1 MTSPPTSSTP
11 PPRQQTDS
19 PAAPSVPA
27 RNRVPFVALIT
38 SYTISVAGTSM
49 SAIAIPWLVLTTTG
63 SAAKTGLVAFAETA
77 AYVAAQMLAGP
88 IVDRVGLRRSF
99 VVGDIAAAVAMG
111 AIPLVYAVGGLTLA
125 ALLALVACAGAV
137 RGAADC
143 ANSALV
149 PTTAEAGGVP
159 LERAASLNTGANR
172 MALLVGAPL
181 GGTLVT
187 LIGSSSVVGIDAAT
201 FAVAAVMMAVW
212 VRVPGSERPLAAD
225 AGSDTSPDTNP
236 DISSDTDSDASPDT
250 NAETG
255 RRRGPFAFVRDYGR
269 DLNSGLRFVRGD
281 RLLLGIITMV
291 AVANLLDQGMAVVML
306 PVWVHQRIGSAGA
319 LGLLT
324 GAMGLGALLGNLVSA
339 WLGPRLARRP
349 LYSVGFLLSGAPR
362 FAVVAFASTVSPVLV
377 AFLVGEFFGG
387 SLNSVIGAT
396 AYERIPEHLR
406 ARVLG
411 AVRASAWVGIPFG
424 SLFGG
429 YAVEAWGIR
438 NALLAFGAAYLITTL
453 APFVFPSWSQMR
465 RPAPAA
471 T

>member
-1 MTSPPTSSTP
+1 MTSAPASSTP
-11 PPRQQTDS
+11 PAPQQSDP
-19 PAAPSVPA
+19 PAAAVAAVPVRRRA
-27 RNRVPFVALIT
+27 PFIALIT
-38 SYTISVAGTSM
+38 SYAVSATGTSM
-49 SAIAIPWLVLTTTG
+49 SAIAIPWLVLTSTG

-77 AYVAAQMLAGP
+77 AYAVSQMLAGP

-99 VVGDIAAAVAMG
+99 VAGDIAAALALG
-111 AIPLVYAVGGLTLA
+111 AIPLLHAVGGLTLG
-125 ALLALVACAGAV
+125 ALLALVAFAGVV

-159 LERAASLNTGANR
+159 MERAASLNSGANR

-181 GGTLVT
+181 GGALVG
-187 LIGSSSVVGIDAAT
+187 LIGSPDVVGIDAAS
-201 FAVAAVMMAVW
+201 FAAAAVMMAIW
-212 VRVPGSERPLAAD
+212 VRVPGGERPAPAAD
-225 AGSDTSPDTNP
+225 ASSDISPDTGANVNA
-236 DISSDTDSDASPDT
+236 DA
-250 NAETG
+250 G
-255 RRRGPFAFVRDYGR
+255 RRRGPLALVRNYGR
-269 DLNSGLRFVRGD
+269 DLNTGLQFVRGD

-324 GAMGLGALLGNLVSA
+324 GAMGLGALVGNLASA

-349 LYSVGFLLSGAPR
+349 LYSVGFLVSGAPR
-362 FAVVAFASTVSPVLV
+362 FVVVAFAATVPPVLG
-377 AFLVGEFFGG
+377 AFLLCEVFGG

-411 AVRASAWVGIPFG
+411 VVRASAWVGIPFG

-438 NALLAFGAAYLITTL
+438 DALLAFGAVYLITTL
-453 APFVFPSWSQMR
+453 APFVFPSWAQMR
-465 RPAPAA
+465 RPDPAEA
-471 T
+471 

>member
-1 MTSPPTSSTP
+1 MTSTSTSTSSTP
-11 PPRQQTDS
+11 PPHQQADS
-19 PAAPSVPA
+19 PSTPSAPTRS
-27 RNRVPFVALIT
+27 RVPFIALIT
-38 SYTISVAGTSM
+38 SYTVSVAGTSM

-111 AIPLVYAVGGLTLA
+111 AIPLIYAVGGLTLA

-172 MALLVGAPL
+172 MALLIGAPL
-181 GGTLVT
+181 GGALVS
-187 LIGSSSVVGIDAAT
+187 LIGSSAVVGIDAAT
-201 FAVAAVMMAVW
+201 FAAAAAMMAIW
-212 VRVPGSERPLAAD
+212 VRVPGSERPAPAAD
-225 AGSDTSPDTNP
+225 AGSDT
-236 DISSDTDSDASPDT
+236 DSDNSLASSPSADDADAQT
-250 NAETG
+250 D
-255 RRRGPFAFVRDYGR
+255 RRRGPFALLRNYSR

-424 SLFGG
+424 SLLGG

-438 NALLAFGAAYLITTL
+438 NALLVFGAAYLITTL
-453 APFVFPSWSQMR
+453 APFIFPSWAQMR
-465 RPAPAA
+465 RPAPSA